1 MVITW
6 HGLSCFKIETN
17 DLVIGISPFAKNE
30 KFGIQRTP
38 RFKAQALLLSSPD
51 ELYGYTGSVDGK
63 SNLPAALD
71 SGGSSAHST
80 SSGQTSS
87 SLGPIVFDS
96 PGEYELSGSFIY
108 GIPGQAKS
116 APPAG
121 GRRRQSK
128 GKQNTIFVIKSE
140 YIWLAHLGAFSGS
153 SVSDEALEKLQGVD
167 ILFLPIGGKS
177 NLPAASDSGDQ
188 GVCDATQ
195 AASLATQVGPKIIV
209 PMHYDFPGSKMKL
222 DSLDKFI
229 KEINLKPEEMDKLSI
244 RSSPIDEEK
253 TRLVVLKSQTL

>member
-6 HGLSCFKIETN
+6 HGLSCFKIEIN

-30 KFGIQRTP
+30 KLGIQRAP

-51 ELYGYTGSVDGK
+51 ELYSYTGSIDGK
-63 SNLPAALD
+63 SNLPATLD
-71 SGGSSAHST
+71 SGGGSSA
-80 SSGQTSS
+80 G
-87 SLGPIVFDS
+87 SLPGPIVFDS

-116 APPAG
+116 AKA
-121 GRRRQSK
+121 RDRK
-128 GKQNTIFVIKSE
+128 NTIFVIKSE
-140 YIWLAHLGAFSGS
+140 DIWLAHLGAFSGS

-177 NLPAASDSGDQ
+177 NLSAAFDSG
-188 GVCDATQ
+188 GKNVCDATQ
-195 AASLATQVGPKIIV
+195 AASLVTQIGPKIII
-209 PMHYDFPGSKMKL
+209 PMHYDFLGSKMKL
-222 DSLDKFI
+222 DSLDKFV

-244 RSSPIDEEK
+244 RSSPTDEEK

>member
-30 KFGIQRTP
+30 KFGIQRAP
-38 RFKAQALLLSSPD
+38 RFKAQALLLSSLG
-51 ELYGYTGSVDGK
+51 ELYSYIGSVGGN
-63 SNLPAALD
+63 SNLPAAFD
-71 SGGSSAHST
+71 SGGGSSA
-80 SSGQTSS
+80 G
-87 SLGPIVFDS
+87 LPPGPIVFDS

-108 GIPGQAKS
+108 GIPGQAKF
-116 APPAG
+116 AKAKD
-121 GRRRQSK
+121 R
-128 GKQNTIFVIKSE
+128 QNTIFVIKSE
-140 YIWLAHLGAFSGS
+140 DIWLAHLGVFSGS

-167 ILFLPIGGKS
+167 ILFLPIGGK
-177 NLPAASDSGDQ
+177 D
-188 GVCDATQ
+188 VCDATQ
-195 AASLATQVGPKIIV
+195 AASLVTQIGPKIII

-229 KEINLKPEEMDKLSI
+229 KEINLKPEELDKLSI
-244 RSSPIDEEK
+244 RSGPTDEEK